1 MTKEDLVKTRSIEKM
16 SHDLRFTTNQ
26 LLWLLSKA
34 YLGPSQ
40 IFMME
45 LLAKAK
51 IV

>member
-1 MTKEDLVKTRSIEKM
+1 MAKEDLVKTKSIEKM

-34 YLGPSQ
+34 YLGPSP
-40 IFMME
+40 ISMME
-45 LLAKAK
+45 LFAKTK